1 MMHFL
6 RSLSSSLTRK
16 PSTGKFIPF
25 IDGLRFLAIV
35 PVIFQHANERLF
47 KYGSLPQ
54 LSELEQQ
61 VSFFISRGTVG
72 VFLFFAISGFVL
84 SLPIAKSG
92 KREQFGEY
100 LKRRAYRIEPPFLF
114 WMSICA
120 MILLVMG
127 SYPPIELLK
136 HFLASITYTHQIF
149 YQEYSII
156 NPVAWSL
163 EVEIQFYLLAPFIAT
178 AYFRNKNLI
187 QRRIGLVATI
197 LGWIAIQHLLGWHV
211 APFKATLLGH
221 LPHFLIGMLAADLYR
236 YPVKAFEDFKYWDLL
251 FPVFGLLLAFTW
263 TTEFLKTLVFEFAL
277 LGIFLSAFYGRLTHR
292 FLSISWV
299 AIIGGMCYTIYLIH
313 LPILEGFY
321 SFVGRF
327 GQWSGYFGQ
336 LSITLSIALPLLFLC
351 SIIAYRWI
359 EQPFMKK
366 VNHSKKSTL
375 IPKLQNPREAQ
386 TANS

>member
-1 MMHFL
+1 
-6 RSLSSSLTRK
+6 
-16 PSTGKFIPF
+16 
-25 IDGLRFLAIV
+25 
-35 PVIFQHANERLF
+35 
-47 KYGSLPQ
+47 
-54 LSELEQQ
+54 
-61 VSFFISRGTVG
+61 
-72 VFLFFAISGFVL
+72 
-84 SLPIAKSG
+84 
-92 KREQFGEY
+92 
-100 LKRRAYRIEPPFLF
+100 
-114 WMSICA
+114 
-120 MILLVMG
+120 
-127 SYPPIELLK
+127 
-136 HFLASITYTHQIF
+136 
-149 YQEYSII
+149 
-156 NPVAWSL
+156 
-163 EVEIQFYLLAPFIAT
+163 LLAPFIAT
-178 AYFRNKNLI
+178 AYFRRQDLI
-187 QRRIGLVATI
+187 KRRIGLLVII
-197 LGWIAIQHLLGWHV
+197 LGWILIQHLLGWHI

-236 YPVKAFEDFKYWDLL
+236 FPIKAIQEFKFWDLL
-251 FPVFGLLLAFTW
+251 FPVFALLMAFTW
-263 TTEFLKTLVFEFAL
+263 TEELLKSMVFEFAL
-277 LGIFLSAFYGRLTHR
+277 LGVFLSAFYGRLIHR

-366 VNHSKKSTL
+366 VEKQKNPTL

>member
-1 MMHFL
+1 MMRFFQNL
-6 RSLSSSLTRK
+6 TFSLTRK
-16 PSTGKFIPF
+16 PANGKFIPF

-47 KYGSLPQ
+47 KYAELPD
-54 LSELEQQ
+54 LGPIEEQ
-61 VSFFISRGTVG
+61 VSFLISRGTVG

-92 KREQFGEY
+92 KHEAYGEY
-100 LKRRAYRIEPPFLF
+100 LKRRLYRIEPPFLF
-114 WMSICA
+114 WMSILA

-127 SYPPIELLK
+127 NYSPIELLK
-136 HFLASITYTHQIF
+136 HFLASITYTHQLF

-163 EVEIQFYLLAPFIAT
+163 EVEIQFYLLAPFIAS
-178 AYFRNKNLI
+178 AYFRFQNLGM
-187 QRRIGLVATI
+187 RRVGLIAII
-197 LGWIAIQHLLGWHV
+197 LGWILIQHGVGWHI
-211 APFKATLLGH
+211 APFKASLLGH

-236 YPVKAFEDFKYWDLL
+236 YPVKAFQDFKFWDLL
-251 FPVFGLLLAFTW
+251 FPVFALVMAFTW
-263 TTEFLKTLVFEFAL
+263 TEELLKSMIFEFAL
-277 LGIFLSAFYGRLTHR
+277 LGIFLTAFYGRLIHR
-292 FLSISWV
+292 FLSISWI

-321 SFVGRF
+321 SFIGRF

-351 SIIAYRWI
+351 SIIAYQWI

-366 VNHSKKSTL
+366 VEKSKKSDF
-375 IPKLQNPREAQ
+375 ISKLQNPREAQ